1 MSRSK
6 LVDRAVGLGLLAV
19 LVFGPT
25 FLDHNWVDSI
35 LTQTFLVGIAAA
47 SLVFL
52 SAYGGMVSLAQ
63 TALVGIAGFTLA
75 NVVTTNAQQG
85 LNLGWNP
92 WVGVL
97 LAIAVA
103 TAIGLLFGAIA
114 SRSFGIYF
122 LMITL
127 AYGVIAFFLFLQVDK
142 LSGRAGISTVDLTR
156 PASSA
161 PTSAPRVST
170 TPRSWWRQS
179 STR

>member
-103 TAIGLLFGAIA
+103 TAIGLL
-114 SRSFGIYF
+114 
-122 LMITL
+122 
-127 AYGVIAFFLFLQVDK
+127 
-142 LSGRAGISTVDLTR
+142 SGRSPAVASAST
-156 PASSA
+156 S
-161 PTSAPRVST
+161 
-170 TPRSWWRQS
+170 
-179 STR
+179 